1 MVLKTRKALIEEIT
15 MLSKAIIE
23 QNETIGMKN
32 EVIATQREII
42 NELKRCVNTLKDEE
56 VFEGVGFLG

>member
-1 MVLKTRKALIEEIT
+1 MVFKTRKALIEEIT
-15 MLSKAIIE
+15 MLSKSVIE

-56 VFEGVGFLG
+56 VFEGVGFLE